1 MMKGGE
7 LEDMQMEKESSR
19 ERWFDIFIWPLCRR
33 RRVVEKIKYFSFSRI
48 WKKLIER
55 WDGGGGG
62 LKPKAAWRSRSLCI
76 ILVASYLR

>member
-33 RRVVEKIKYFSFSRI
+33 RRVVEKIKYFSFSD
-48 WKKLIER
+48 WFT
-55 WDGGGGG
+55 D
-62 LKPKAAWRSRSLCI
+62 
-76 ILVASYLR
+76 